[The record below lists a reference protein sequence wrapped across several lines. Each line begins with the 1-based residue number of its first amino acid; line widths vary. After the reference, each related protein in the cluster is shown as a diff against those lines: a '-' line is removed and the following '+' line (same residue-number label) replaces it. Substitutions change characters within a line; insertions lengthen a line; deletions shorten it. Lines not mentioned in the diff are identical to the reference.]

1 MWLEAFPFEGAALS
15 TRILMLC
22 AWAGPATVVVALI
35 GWLIAGVLPIPL
47 GPNSSVQD
55 VVGFYSH
62 DTRVMVG
69 LVISTLGVCLVFP
82 LIALIAVFMVRMEGR
97 TPILTFLQLITG
109 AATGVCL
116 LLPLLLM
123 TTIAF
128 RPDRNPELTVTLNDI
143 AWLLFITPI
152 APFIIQ
158 NVAIGV
164 AILNDKRQTLP
175 RWVGYLNFWVAFL
188 FVPDPLAFFFHSG
201 PFDWRGIFIFWLAL
215 AAYSV
220 FLVVMGMVL
229 RAAIRG
235 SAESSTSSVA
245 AAAA

>member
-1 MWLEAFPFEGAALS
+1 MLAN
-15 TRILMLC
+15 RILTLC

-35 GWLIAGVLPIPL
+35 GWLVAGVLPIPL
-47 GPNSSVQD
+47 GSESSVEE
-55 VVGFYSH
+55 VVNFYSH
-62 DTRVMVG
+62 DTRVLAG
-69 LVISTLGVCLVFP
+69 LVISTLGVSLVFP
-82 LIALIAVFMVRMEGR
+82 LIAVIGVHMVRMEGR

-128 RPDRNPELTVTLNDI
+128 RPDRSPELTMTLNDI

-152 APFIIQ
+152 APFMIQ

-175 RWVGYLNFWVAFL
+175 RWVGYVNFWVAFS
-188 FVPDPLAFFFHSG
+188 FIPDPLAFFFHSG
-201 PFDWRGIFIFWLAL
+201 PFAWRGIFIFWLAL
-215 AAYSV
+215 TTYAI
-220 FLVVMGMVL
+220 FLIVMGLTL
-229 RAAIRG
+229 RKAIRE
-235 SAESSTSSVA
+235 SADPDLSAVA
-245 AAAA
+245 ATAA

>member
-1 MWLEAFPFEGAALS
+1 ML
-15 TRILMLC
+15 TNRILTLC

-47 GPNSSVQD
+47 GSESSVED
-55 VVGFYSH
+55 VVNFYSH
-62 DTRVMVG
+62 DTRVIAG
-69 LVISTLGVCLVFP
+69 LVISTIGVGLVFP
-82 LIALIAVFMVRMEGR
+82 LIAVIAVHMVRMEGR

-128 RPDRNPELTVTLNDI
+128 RPDRSPELTMTLNDI

-152 APFIIQ
+152 APFMIQ

-175 RWVGYLNFWVAFL
+175 RWVGYVNFWVAFS
-188 FVPDPLAFFFHSG
+188 FIPDPLAFFFHSG
-201 PFDWRGIFIFWLAL
+201 PFAWRGIFIFWLAL
-215 AAYSV
+215 TTYAI
-220 FLVVMGMVL
+220 FLIVMGLTL
-229 RAAIRG
+229 RKAIRE
-235 SAESSTSSVA
+235 SADPDLSAVA
-245 AAAA
+245 ATAA

>member
-1 MWLEAFPFEGAALS
+1 ML
-15 TRILMLC
+15 TNRILTLC

-35 GWLIAGVLPIPL
+35 GWLIAGVLPVPL
-47 GPNSSVQD
+47 GSESSVEA
-55 VVGFYSH
+55 VVSFYSH
-62 DTRVMVG
+62 YTRVIAG
-69 LVISTLGVCLVFP
+69 LVISTIGVSLVFP
-82 LIALIAVFMVRMEGR
+82 LIAVIAVYMVRTEGR
-97 TPILTFLQLITG
+97 TPILAFLELITG

-128 RPDRNPELTVTLNDI
+128 RPDRSPELTMTLNDI

-152 APFIIQ
+152 APFMIQ

-175 RWVGYLNFWVAFL
+175 RWVGYVNFWIAFS
-188 FVPDPLAFFFHSG
+188 FIPDPLAFFFHSG
-201 PFDWRGIFIFWLAL
+201 PFAWRGIFIFWLAL
-215 AAYSV
+215 TTYSV
-220 FLVVMGMVL
+220 FLIVMGLTL
-229 RAAIRG
+229 RKAIRE
-235 SAESSTSSVA
+235 SADPDVSAVA

>member
-1 MWLEAFPFEGAALS
+1 ML
-15 TRILMLC
+15 TNRILTLC
-22 AWAGPATVVVALI
+22 AWAGPATVVVALT
-35 GWLIAGVLPIPL
+35 GWLLAGVLPIPL
-47 GPNSSVQD
+47 GSESSAEE
-55 VVGFYSH
+55 VVNFYSH
-62 DTRVMVG
+62 DTRVLAG

-82 LIALIAVFMVRMEGR
+82 LIAVIGVHMVRMEGR

-128 RPDRNPELTVTLNDI
+128 RPDRSPELMMTLNDI

-152 APFIIQ
+152 APFMIQ

-175 RWVGYLNFWVAFL
+175 RWVGYVNFWVAFS
-188 FVPDPLAFFFHSG
+188 FIPDPLAFFFHSG
-201 PFDWRGIFIFWLAL
+201 PFAWRGIFIFWLAL
-215 AAYSV
+215 TTYAI
-220 FLVVMGMVL
+220 FLIVMGLTL
-229 RAAIRG
+229 RKAIRE
-235 SAESSTSSVA
+235 SADPDLSAVA
-245 AAAA
+245 ATAA